1 MKKLVVGISGATG
14 AVYGIRLIEVLSRNP
29 GVEVHLVIS
38 EAGAQII
45 MQETD
50 WTPEEVMRLARF
62 HYAIDDIGAPLSS
75 GSFLHDG
82 MVIAPGSIKSMSMI
96 ANSICSNLLTRAA
109 DVTLKEKR
117 KLILLIREAPLHLGH
132 LRQMVKLAEMG
143 AVIHPPLPAFY
154 FRPKSVDDIVN
165 HTVGRILD
173 HLGVD
178 HNLFRRW
185 EGAGKTR
192 PRKSTKKTERGQ
204 NGRGKRSGP

>member
-1 MKKLVVGISGATG
+1 
-14 AVYGIRLIEVLSRNP
+14 
-29 GVEVHLVIS
+29 VEVHLVIS

-45 MQETD
+45 TQETD
-50 WTPEEVMRLARF
+50 WTPEEVIRLARF
-62 HYAIDDIGAPLSS
+62 HYEIDDIGASLSS

-82 MVIAPGSIKSMSMI
+82 MVIAPCSVKSMSMV
-96 ANSICSNLLTRAA
+96 ANSICSNLLIRAA

-154 FRPKSVDDIVN
+154 FRPRSVDDIVN

-173 HLGVD
+173 HLEVE
-178 HNLFRRW
+178 HNLFPRW
-185 EGAGKTR
+185 EGTGKTR
-192 PRKSTKKTERGQ
+192 TGKSEKKT
-204 NGRGKRSGP
+204 GRA